1 MSDNDFT
8 SRLGFEV
15 DQASIER
22 AKAALTT
29 VTKAVEKAA
38 DDVIRANDLDK
49 VAREYAKIAV
59 EGEGAVNV
67 TNDLVR
73 ELALLGASEREID
86 RTVKAFDRQVDAIK
100 KSDAAAAKK
109 AANDADRAQDAIRR
123 ERELLEIEARKEN
136 ARRDAERRPQSQLDR
151 FEQVE
156 GTSGKIGDV
165 GDAAAAL
172 GSATG
177 ITALSDF
184 GAIFE
189 GIEALARLKQGLQA
203 LPESFAATAQAVGLV
218 KAAQDAATVAT
229 TAGAAAD
236 TASASAS
243 TGAAAAETAQATAS
257 TALAASSGA
266 ASIGIGT
273 MLLALG
279 PIAAVLAGIAIGA
292 KLVADQLKGAN
303 EDLKAAYDAQ
313 REIQEF
319 IRSGATSGDAKARL
333 DEIQR
338 VLDDERT
345 NLANAK
351 ADYAEAFNAAANSI
365 PIIGD
370 LFARIA
376 DLFGAFSSTRGEI
389 DEATKTVKENEK
401 EQGALNKALE
411 ENKFAAADAA
421 QAQTEAAK
429 ATTQAA
435 AATSKSTTQ
444 QITQEASAYQYEEQ
458 LLAQHLA
465 NEGALKGQAYNQ
477 QIQMVQEAAASVQN
491 GYRPLNMSGA
501 RGGTMSGFSIGGLRP
516 IQNAPYVRRDGMG
529 NARPNVGTLNIS
541 TNADPNQVIKV
552 LTDVGLVG

>member
-15 DQASIER
+15 DKASIER

-49 VAREYAKIAV
+49 VAKEYAKIAV
-59 EGEGAVNV
+59 AGEGAINV

-73 ELALLGASEREID
+73 ELALIGATDKEID

-100 KSDAAAAKK
+100 KADIAAERK
-109 AANDADRAQDAIRR
+109 AANDADRAADAIRR
-123 ERELLEIEARKEN
+123 ERDIAEVEARREN
-136 ARRDAERRPQSQLDR
+136 ARRDAERRPQSRLDR
-151 FEQVE
+151 FEEVE
-156 GTSGKIGDV
+156 DSSGKIGDV

-189 GIEALARLKQGLQA
+189 GIEALARLKSGLQA

-218 KAAQDAATVAT
+218 KAAQDAAIVAT
-229 TAGAAAD
+229 TAEAAAD
-236 TASASAS
+236 TASAGAS
-243 TGAAAAETAQATAS
+243 SSAAAAETAQATAS
-257 TALAASSGA
+257 TALAVSSGA
-266 ASIGIGT
+266 AATGIGL

-292 KLVADQLKGAN
+292 KIVADGLGKAN

-313 REIQEF
+313 RAIQDF
-319 IRSGATSGDAKARL
+319 IRSGASSGDAQARL
-333 DEIQR
+333 NEIQA
-338 VLDDERT
+338 VLDDERN

-376 DLFGAFSSTRGEI
+376 DLFGAFS
-389 DEATKTVKENEK
+389 ATKDEISESEKIVRENEK
-401 EQGALNKALE
+401 AQGALNKARE
-411 ENKFAAADAA
+411 EGKFADNDAKRAA
-421 QAQTEAAK
+421 EESAK

-435 AATSKSTTQ
+435 SATSKAATQ
-444 QITQEASAYQYEEQ
+444 QITQQSSAYQAEEQ
-458 LLAQHLA
+458 MLAQHLA
-465 NEGALKGQAYNQ
+465 NESSLKGQAYNQ
-477 QIQMVQEAAASVQN
+477 QIQMVQQAAASVQN
-491 GYRPLNMSGA
+491 GYRPLNMEGA
-501 RGGTMSGFSIGGLRP
+501 KGGTMGAFKVGGLRALP
-516 IQNAPYVRRDGMG
+516 TQNNNTVNRS
-529 NARPNVGTLNIS
+529 VGTLNIN
-541 TNADPNQVIKV
+541 TNADPSQVIKV